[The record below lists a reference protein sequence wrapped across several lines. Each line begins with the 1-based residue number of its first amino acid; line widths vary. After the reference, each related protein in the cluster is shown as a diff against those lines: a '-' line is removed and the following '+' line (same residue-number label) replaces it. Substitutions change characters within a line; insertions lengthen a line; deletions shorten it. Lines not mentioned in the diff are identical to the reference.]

1 MKRSILAVLGGYLV
15 MYIAI
20 LVPFFIWFR
29 EPSAALTLGFMLF
42 SLAFGFMAATAGGY
56 VAAAIARRKEM
67 AHVAAL
73 ASFATLL
80 GVYIM
85 TRLADMAPLWYQV
98 TLIVTMIPA
107 VLLGGFV
114 RAGRRAGAN
123 RQVEADAAD

>member
-15 MYIAI
+15 MYITTIA
-20 LVPFFIWFR
+20 PFFIWFR
-29 EPSAALTLGFMLF
+29 EPGTVLTLGFMLF

-73 ASFATLL
+73 ASLATLL

-85 TRLADMAPLWYQV
+85 IRLAAMAPLWYQV
-98 TLIVTMIPA
+98 ALIVSMIPA
-107 VLLGGFV
+107 VLFGGFV
-114 RAGRRAGAN
+114 KAGRRAKAN
-123 RQVEADAAD
+123 KQVEADAAD